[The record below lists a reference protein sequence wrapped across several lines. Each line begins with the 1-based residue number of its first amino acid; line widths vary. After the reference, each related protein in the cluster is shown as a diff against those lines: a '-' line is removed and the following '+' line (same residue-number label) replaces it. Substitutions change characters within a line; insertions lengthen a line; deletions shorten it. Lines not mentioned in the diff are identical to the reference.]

1 MEKRRGETAGKPAA
15 VTIVTKGGTDRTTL
29 PARKR
34 FENDYIRGSAEKSLK
49 RLGRDRIDLYLLHN
63 PSVDALLVDDAVAA
77 GAGLKRAG
85 RIGAGGVVAGGPEGG
100 GPAVQRGAGGSERPV

>member
-1 MEKRRGETAGKPAA
+1 MEKRRGETVGKPPA

-77 GAGLKRAG
+77 VTDLKRAG
-85 RIGAGGVVAGGPEGG
+85 MIGAGGGSARGSAGGRQ
-100 GPAVQRGAGGSERPV
+100 ADQRRAEWV